1 MTPDELNLIR
11 KRQRGRARAMA
22 LMLGGLVLLIF
33 AISIAKIQLG
43 MHG

>member
-1 MTPDELNLIR
+1 MTPEEQDLIR
-11 KRQRGRARAMA
+11 RRQSARAKVMA
-22 LMLGGLVLLIF
+22 MLLGGLVILIF